1 MTPSSFHPFLSPSPF
16 RHVCPFPPGSLE
28 LALATM
34 DERGRALEA
43 RWAAQEARWGGAL
56 GEVSAALPRLQA
68 AVTQVAQDMQH
79 RAAGAGQSQSAT
91 AAGVG
96 VRAAAGSVGSGAGG
110 GAAGQGGGA
119 TGYVPDAVSV
129 ELAGLA
135 HDLVHAAREELRR
148 TRDGPLPDGTQVRG
162 EGRDSARRCSSVCAS
177 ADRGCFA

>member
-1 MTPSSFHPFLSPSPF
+1 
-16 RHVCPFPPGSLE
+16 
-28 LALATM
+28 M

-79 RAAGAGQSQSAT
+79 RAAGAGQGQSAT
-91 AAGVG
+91 GAGVG
-96 VRAAAGSVGSGAGG
+96 ARAAAGSAGSGPG
-110 GAAGQGGGA
+110 GQGGGA
-119 TGYVPDAVSV
+119 TGYVPDPVSV

-162 EGRDSARRCSSVCAS
+162 KGRGSAGMCRCVCAQTGC
-177 ADRGCFA
+177 ALRGGAWVEGTRRACGSVR